1 MTNLILYCISML
13 LDLRSYS
20 FSSLLSF
27 TSFTVWVKMPRV
39 REVGGGQMW
48 PLWPYFCS
56 YYRISICTHLTT
68 AHLQPCQERV
78 WRQETIHTS
87 NFQQLSESHTSLF
100 IPILWA
106 TLQFVSVEDLQ
117 RNSKS
122 SQHSRL
128 WHTSTVAYSP
138 EAMLMI
144 SLTIASWA
152 SSYSSLFF
160 IYSSLMALSLL
171 WTKQEYLEA
180 VMFCLHLQCQTFGLL
195 IWVNTKCPHLF

>member
-1 MTNLILYCISML
+1 MPGKGLATEHNSYLKKSWEKGFFRKCQCDNSPLRFPRKEKSQMHLSSIGVKSELTPHFWHQFLGQYYNL
-13 LDLRSYS
+13 
-20 FSSLLSF
+20 SLWKTLKE
-27 TSFTVWVKMPRV
+27 TVSP
-39 REVGGGQMW
+39 
-48 PLWPYFCS
+48 P
-56 YYRISICTHLTT
+56 
-68 AHLQPCQERV
+68 
-78 WRQETIHTS
+78 
-87 NFQQLSESHTSLF
+87 
-100 IPILWA
+100 
-106 TLQFVSVEDLQ
+106 
-117 RNSKS
+117 

-160 IYSSLMALSLL
+160 IYSSLMVLSLL

-195 IWVNTKCPHLF
+195 IRVYTKCPQQF